1 MNAPAAFNTLPGMS
15 PGVYSEA
22 DFIAV
27 RDLVHREA
35 GIVLPEG
42 KAMLVYSRLAPLVRA
57 CGSGTFAAYVKL
69 LDKDDAERHRAI
81 CALTT
86 NHTAFYRE
94 GHHFMHFDGRV
105 RERLVARALRGDP
118 VRIWSSACSTGEEAW
133 SIAVTLLGADR
144 VEGRAIAR
152 SDVAILATDLADHAL
167 EAARAGRYASSAL
180 EAVPAPL
187 RQLWFSESG
196 GQAQI
201 GPEAQALVRFRSLNL
216 LGPWPMSRQFDV
228 IFCRNVM
235 IYFDQ
240 PTKERLLERFADQ
253 LAPGGFLYI
262 GHSERVTGPAQRR
275 FEPVGNTIYQRNGR

>member
-105 RERLVARALRGDP
+105 RERPVARALRLARGLF
-118 VRIWSSACSTGEEAW
+118 GEEPGGASLFSARLTARDGW
-133 SIAVTLLGADR
+133 GRPTRPLLRFGFY
-144 VEGRAIAR
+144 VR
-152 SDVAILATDLADHAL
+152 SHL
-167 EAARAGRYASSAL
+167 
-180 EAVPAPL
+180 L
-187 RQLWFSESG
+187 RM
-196 GQAQI
+196 
-201 GPEAQALVRFRSLNL
+201 P
-216 LGPWPMSRQFDV
+216 P
-228 IFCRNVM
+228 
-235 IYFDQ
+235 
-240 PTKERLLERFADQ
+240 RLLAAHLLTKWRKR
-253 LAPGGFLYI
+253 
-262 GHSERVTGPAQRR
+262 HSGL
-275 FEPVGNTIYQRNGR
+275 

>member
-105 RERLVARALRGDP
+105 RERLVARALRGDS

-275 FEPVGNTIYQRNGR
+275 FEPVGNTIYQRNGQ